1 MLVTRGI
8 SELKGPPPFFFYL
21 FICFLFFQNR
31 ISKRM
36 ILNTLLK
43 TGRQR
48 LTAVAVETK
57 NGVYSMPRN
66 LLNSLFAQKEE
77 HRA

>member
-1 MLVTRGI
+1 
-8 SELKGPPPFFFYL
+8 
-21 FICFLFFQNR
+21 
-31 ISKRM
+31 M